1 MGSRPGRE
9 HHIGEHA
16 EGPAAKF
23 VEPESGQIA
32 ASTPRK
38 HVPDGI
44 RSLNAT
50 ITGRNRMPAESGRRK
65 SSSRSGGSSSGAKKS
80 GGKRVASKKS
90 GATKT
95 LKKTAVKVMA
105 GAAAGAVRAIIP
117 PLEEAAGTS
126 ERAAGIKPGSPGR
139 DAKSAR
145 KPGK

>member
-1 MGSRPGRE
+1 
-9 HHIGEHA
+9 
-16 EGPAAKF
+16 
-23 VEPESGQIA
+23 
-32 ASTPRK
+32 
-38 HVPDGI
+38 
-44 RSLNAT
+44 
-50 ITGRNRMPAESGRRK
+50 MPAESGRRK
-65 SSSRSGGSSSGAKKS
+65 SSSRSGGSRKGAKTS
-80 GGKRVASKKS
+80 GGKRVASKES
-90 GATKT
+90 GTTKT